1 MGIADIGKREE
12 QRAQDGAGF
21 GFEAKLVDD
30 VLGGAVLVIIDV
42 DGVKDF
48 VVEIEIVR
56 SVPRLLSRNNV
67 GNEHYFAW
75 VLPTAK
81 RVCVRIIRRR
91 IQRDQRRLSVAR
103 RADRCGCPCHHER
116 RDENRDSLAR

>member
-1 MGIADIGKREE
+1 MRIADIGKREE

-56 SVPRLLSRNNV
+56 SVPRLLSRVNV

-75 VLPTAK
+75 VSQLRNAY
-81 RVCVRIIRRR
+81 VSI
-91 IQRDQRRLSVAR
+91 LSAAGS
-103 RADRCGCPCHHER
+103 RAISGA
-116 RDENRDSLAR
+116 SLWLA

>member
-1 MGIADIGKREE
+1 EQFSPLISPDLGHCVGLTAAKSFRSRTVELGNSLDLRNRDMGIADIGKREE

-56 SVPRLLSRNNV
+56 SVPRLLSRDNV

-81 RVCVRIIRRR
+81 
-91 IQRDQRRLSVAR
+91 SV
-103 RADRCGCPCHHER
+103 
-116 RDENRDSLAR
+116 